1 MPPMS
6 FVGQVTKVGFMN
18 KTATV
23 TVSRFIFH
31 SKTGKRLERS
41 KKYLTHDE
49 SNSACNTYS
58 QPSAHSLTPSIA
70 ILLVPAPPASPV
82 LRMNDTVLIRNCP
95 PISARKRFTVEKV
108 IKSPEREREE
118 LHARQAA
125 EAADLHGHEASSS
138 SAPQVHA

>member
-18 KTATV
+18 KTATIS
-23 TVSRFIFH
+23 VSRFVFH
-31 SKTGKRLERS
+31 PKTGKVRLRLRLRLLTRPPDVLIGTHDVLQRLERS

-49 SNSACNTYS
+49 ENT
-58 QPSAHSLTPSIA
+58 
-70 ILLVPAPPASPV
+70 
-82 LRMNDTVLIRNCP
+82 LRMKDTVLIRNCP

-125 EAADLHGHEASSS
+125 EAALRQQQSSTSTAS
-138 SAPQVHA
+138 A

>member
-31 SKTGKRLERS
+31 PKTGKRLERS
-41 KKYLTHDE
+41 KKFLTHDE
-49 SNSACNTYS
+49 EN
-58 QPSAHSLTPSIA
+58 
-70 ILLVPAPPASPV
+70 ILRPD
-82 LRMNDTVLIRNCP
+82 DTVLIRNCP
-95 PISARKRFTVEKV
+95 PISARKRFKLERV
-108 IKSPEREREE
+108 IKSPVREREE

-125 EAADLHGHEASSS
+125 EA
-138 SAPQVHA
+138 

>member
-6 FVGQVTKVGFMN
+6 LVGQVTKVGLMH

-31 SKTGKRLERS
+31 PKTGKRLERS

-49 SNSACNTYS
+49 NN
-58 QPSAHSLTPSIA
+58 Q
-70 ILLVPAPPASPV
+70 
-82 LRMNDTVLIRNCP
+82 LRHNDTVLIRNCP
-95 PISARKRFTVEKV
+95 RVSARKAFTVEKV
-108 IKSPEREREE
+108 LKSPEREREE

-125 EAADLHGHEASSS
+125 EAA
-138 SAPQVHA
+138 

>member
-6 FVGQVTKVGFMN
+6 LIGQVTKVGFMN

-49 SNSACNTYS
+49 SNM
-58 QPSAHSLTPSIA
+58 
-70 ILLVPAPPASPV
+70 

-95 PISARKRFTVEKV
+95 PISARKRFTVDKV
-108 IKSPEREREE
+108 LKSPEREREE

-125 EAADLHGHEASSS
+125 EAAALHGHDASSS
-138 SAPQVHA
+138 SSSQVHA

>member
-18 KTATV
+18 KTATIF
-23 TVSRFIFH
+23 VSRFVFH
-31 SKTGKRLERS
+31 PKTGKRLERS

-49 SNSACNTYS
+49 ENA
-58 QPSAHSLTPSIA
+58 
-70 ILLVPAPPASPV
+70 
-82 LRMNDTVLIRNCP
+82 LRMKDTVLIRNCP

-125 EAADLHGHEASSS
+125 EAA
-138 SAPQVHA
+138 

>member
-6 FVGQVTKVGFMN
+6 FIGQVSKVGFME

-49 SNSACNTYS
+49 SN
-58 QPSAHSLTPSIA
+58 Q
-70 ILLVPAPPASPV
+70 
-82 LRMNDTVLIRNCP
+82 LRMQDTVLIRNCP
-95 PISARKRFTVEKV
+95 PISARKRFTLEKV
-108 IKSPEREREE
+108 LKSPEREREA

-125 EAADLHGHEASSS
+125 EAAASASTT
-138 SAPQVHA
+138 A